1 MTFERQLYRSE
12 DDRKIIMLRAVMD
25 AISDDMLLPALVIE
39 MKSACHCPGRENGSA
54 KRAIR
59 LRRPDGLGEAE
70 ERKICDMGSEHL
82 PGPDNGNSQ
91 PEHDRHTQ
99 QPQQKPGFE
108 GRDLEKAA
116 KAAVSNASETLESA
130 VVSA

>member
-1 MTFERQLYRSE
+1 
-12 DDRKIIMLRAVMD
+12 MLRAVMD

-70 ERKICDMGSEHL
+70 DRKKICDMGNKHL
-82 PGPDNGNSQ
+82 SGPDNGNSQ

-99 QPQQKPGFE
+99 QPQQRPGFE
-108 GRDLEKAA
+108 GRRSEKAA
-116 KAAVSNASETLESA
+116 ESCS
-130 VVSA
+130 VKG